1 MNDQENLAT
10 ERNAGNDYLSGIL
23 KSIMNVPV
31 PEEPTAEP
39 SAPPTS
45 SSPDILS
52 TLLSNPELISKLP
65 SLISSVK
72 PMLDMLG
79 LGSQPTA
86 ETGATRDGDKAVSAG
101 VSVKRSQTDDRRA
114 ALLCAMKP
122 YLSHDRQQAID
133 YILKLSR
140 LGDLLKT
147 L

>member
-1 MNDQENLAT
+1 MNDQEPLAT
-10 ERNAGNDYLSGIL
+10 ERGVGNDYLSEIL
-23 KSIMNVPV
+23 KSIMSSPP
-31 PEEPTAEP
+31 PEDATAQQ

-52 TLLSNPELISKLP
+52 TLLSNPEMIAKLP

-72 PMLDMLG
+72 PMLDMLS
-79 LGSQPTA
+79 LGSPPIAAPVGAQTDSDK
-86 ETGATRDGDKAVSAG
+86 ETGVTAKKSP
-101 VSVKRSQTDDRRA
+101 SDDRRA

-140 LGDLLKT
+140 LGSLLKT

>member
-1 MNDQENLAT
+1 MNDQEPLAT
-10 ERNAGNDYLSGIL
+10 ERGAGNDYLSEIL
-23 KSIMNVPV
+23 KSIMSSPP
-31 PEEPTAEP
+31 PEETAAP
-39 SAPPTS
+39 QSAPTS

-52 TLLSNPELISKLP
+52 ALLSNPEMIAKLP

-72 PMLDMLG
+72 PMIDMLA
-79 LGSQPTA
+79 LGSPPIAAPVGAQTDSGK
-86 ETGATRDGDKAVSAG
+86 ETGVTAKKSPP
-101 VSVKRSQTDDRRA
+101 DDRRA

-140 LGDLLKT
+140 LGSLLKT